1 MGHLLN
7 RVNWDL
13 IWASGSVPTPAMLLG
28 MEGQWCRISEPCAL
42 PQMPPGRCTWRH
54 WPQMQSKAAW
64 KEGMRAPAERVCKAL
79 ERSGHL
85 YPECQLCPNARNM
98 EEHITG
104 PGHFYQMWTLIGD
117 APVDLERFWQM
128 WDVSEG
134 CQLRFN
140 YIDGAIEMRRGHA
153 PSEASGIGNPA
164 SRIVRP
170 PPPGMVAEVPVA
182 PPSQTTA
189 AAASPVY
196 APLTQSVRPPWLA
209 PTAEVEGFWTADE
222 KWYPCVIRQVIEDD
236 QGTFVDV
243 LWDGERTVSL
253 FAVEKLRP
261 RALALQRSYAAAAIV
276 TQQQKLQQKHMQLTP
291 PVSALAYVGVMT
303 PEIELALRN
312 NEAVTPSHGYLTPS
326 SVTNH
331 AWMCHMCR
339 KKFLCAEGVT
349 PHLETKIHD
358 RRRQLTYSFADWVAY
373 NFGFGF
379 YELEAELAQHGPPPP
394 QHLVAPQFASAEAS
408 EVNPQRSR

>member
-1 MGHLLN
+1 M
-7 RVNWDL
+7 
-13 IWASGSVPTPAMLLG
+13 A
-28 MEGQWCRISEPCAL
+28 
-42 PQMPPGRCTWRH
+42 
-54 WPQMQSKAAW
+54 
-64 KEGMRAPAERVCKAL
+64 
-79 ERSGHL
+79 
-85 YPECQLCPNARNM
+85 
-98 EEHITG
+98 
-104 PGHFYQMWTLIGD
+104 F
-117 APVDLERFWQM
+117 
-128 WDVSEG
+128 
-134 CQLRFN
+134 
-140 YIDGAIEMRRGHA
+140 
-153 PSEASGIGNPA
+153 
-164 SRIVRP
+164 
-170 PPPGMVAEVPVA
+170 
-182 PPSQTTA
+182 
-189 AAASPVY
+189 
-196 APLTQSVRPPWLA
+196 
-209 PTAEVEGFWTADE
+209 
-222 KWYPCVIRQVIEDD
+222 
-236 QGTFVDV
+236 FVDV
-243 LWDGERTVSL
+243 LWDGESTVSL

-339 KKFLCAEGVT
+339 KKFFCAEGVT

-394 QHLVAPQFASAEAS
+394 QHIVAFQFASAEAS
-408 EVNPQRSR
+408 EVNPQEASWSETLQPHVVAPALEQRTQFSPSSGSSSFAPHATTAAPAPLVAAPRVLRTLPPCGAAAAAEASEAEAYAHRQNPPPGATDAALREGDSEIAPPPLTFLPPQPLPRRPTIFEGVEYDC